1 MNNSIPHAALRSTH
15 RPRVAVHKFSSCD
28 GCQLAFLNLGEPLL
42 ALAETVD
49 ILHFAEAGPIDEDAV
64 VDIAFVEGSVA
75 TSKDAARLKQIREN
89 SRYVIT
95 IGACATA
102 GGIQALRNMHDSGEW
117 IAGIYAQPEYLDLL
131 PESRPIA
138 SIIKVDLELWGC
150 PVNGEQVLGVTKAL
164 LTGHLPRVDHSAVCM
179 ECKRQN
185 VVCVMVSQGK
195 PCMGPV
201 TQTGCG
207 AICPKMQRD
216 CYACYGPAVQAN
228 VSALSTYFAATGMP
242 AREVAQRLLFIN
254 SQTEPFTSVGI
265 HWQNKTSAAPNTNPG
280 INPKTS
286 LGAEQ

>member
-1 MNNSIPHAALRSTH
+1 MNHPIPHGNQSKTR

-75 TSKDAARLKQIREN
+75 TSKDAARLKRIREN

-95 IGACATA
+95 MGACATA
-102 GGIQALRNMHDSGEW
+102 GGIQALRNMHDSDTW
-117 IAGIYAQPEYLDLL
+117 ISGIYAQPEFLDLL
-131 PESRPIA
+131 PESSPIA
-138 SIIKVDLELWGC
+138 SLIKVDLEIWGC

-164 LTGHLPRVDHSAVCM
+164 LVGHMPRVDHSAVCM
-179 ECKRQN
+179 ACKQQN
-185 VVCVMVSQGK
+185 IVCVMISQGK

-207 AICPKMQRD
+207 ALCPKMQRD

-228 VSALSTYFAATGMP
+228 VSALSTHFAATGMP
-242 AREVAQRLLFIN
+242 AQEIAQRLLFIN
-254 SQTEPFTSVGI
+254 SQAEPFTRAGI
-265 HWQNKTSAAPNTNPG
+265 EWRDKAQTTTPG
-280 INPKTS
+280 PKR
-286 LGAEQ
+286 

>member
-1 MNNSIPHAALRSTH
+1 MKQAASAVDVTR

-42 ALAETVD
+42 ALTDTVD
-49 ILHFAEAGPIDEDAV
+49 ILHFAEAGPIDEDAA

-75 TSKDAARLKQIREN
+75 TSKDAERLQKIRAN

-102 GGIQALRNMHDSGEW
+102 GGIQALRNLSDSSEW
-117 IAGIYAQPEYLDLL
+117 MAGIYAQPEFLDLL

-138 SIIKVDLELWGC
+138 DLIKVDLEIWGC

-164 LTGHLPRVDHSAVCM
+164 LVGHMPRMDHSAVCM

-207 AICPKMQRD
+207 ALCPKIQRD

-228 VSALSTYFAATGMP
+228 VSALSNHMAATGMP
-242 AREVAQRLLFIN
+242 PREIAQRFLFIN
-254 SQTEPFTSVGI
+254 SQAEPFMSAGIAWEGKPATEPTTSMGD
-265 HWQNKTSAAPNTNPG
+265 KR
-280 INPKTS
+280 
-286 LGAEQ
+286 